1 MKIGVSGRIDVLKLL
16 KQYFFTGAKGTYMD
30 FQTFIEVDVQDQY
43 GNNGF
48 ITQELGKESRD
59 RGEKG
64 PILGNVKVFWNDA
77 GQQQAPQQNYQQAP
91 QQAPQQQRQAPQQQ
105 QQQQQ
110 QQYQQERQQPP
121 AQYQQS
127 PNQNVPQANDF
138 NDDQIP
144 F

>member
-48 ITQELGKESRD
+48 ITQELGKEARD

-77 GQQQAPQQNYQQAP
+77 GQQQAPQAPQRQAAPQQNYQQQP
-91 QQAPQQQRQAPQQQ
+91 QHPIQQAPHN
-105 QQQQQ
+105 
-110 QQYQQERQQPP
+110 QP
-121 AQYQQS
+121 QYQQS
-127 PNQNVPQANDF
+127 PMQALPPADDF
-138 NDDQIP
+138 DDSIP

>member
-48 ITQELGKESRD
+48 ITQELGKEARD

-64 PILGNVKVFWNDA
+64 PILGNVKVFWNEPVNGIDPRA
-77 GQQQAPQQNYQQAP
+77 PQRQAAPQQNYQHNH
-91 QQAPQQQRQAPQQQ
+91 QQQPQHPI
-105 QQQQQ
+105 
-110 QQYQQERQQPP
+110 QQPP
-121 AQYQQS
+121 HNQPQYQQS
-127 PNQNVPQANDF
+127 PNQNVPHANDF
-138 NDDQIP
+138 TDEQIP

>member
-30 FQTFIEVDVQDQY
+30 FQTFIEIDVKDEF

-48 ITQELGKESRD
+48 ISQDLGKEARA

-64 PILGNVKVFWNDA
+64 FWNDA
-77 GQQQAPQQNYQQAP
+77 GQQQQ
-91 QQAPQQQRQAPQQQ
+91 QQAPQQQQRQAP
-105 QQQQQ
+105 QQ

-127 PNQNVPQANDF
+127 PNQNVPNANDF
-138 NDDQIP
+138 DNDQIP